1 MPVNKFLIK
10 GMANVVLT
18 LAFFYGCG
26 WWLLVGQPERL
37 RARED
42 PVYAEELFSGL
53 LPVEQVLQSRKWHR
67 RGAEPWDCTY
77 AIVRLQAPV
86 PDQPPTREW
95 QNDLGWQYQF
105 GGDWS
110 PTPAAPLKATTRDAL
125 EFCGKYWPTELYTAL
140 KYARDSAGS
149 WFDRDRIG
157 ETLYLYAPRQ
167 RLAARIRFG
176 D

>member
-1 MPVNKFLIK
+1 MKVNKLK
-10 GMANVVLT
+10 GMANVLLT

-42 PVYAEELFSGL
+42 PVYADELFSGL
-53 LPVEQVLQSRKWHR
+53 LPVEEVLQSRKWHQ

-77 AIVRLQAPV
+77 AIVRLQAPALE
-86 PDQPPTREW
+86 QPPTRGWRNE
-95 QNDLGWQYQF
+95 LGWQYQF
-105 GGDWS
+105 GGDWK
-110 PTPAAPLKATTRDAL
+110 PTPAPLLGETTRDAL
-125 EFCGKYWPTELYTAL
+125 EFCRRYWSAELYTELKFAL
-140 KYARDSAGS
+140 GSSGS
-149 WFDRDRIG
+149 WFDRDRVG
-157 ETLYLYAPRQ
+157 ETLYIYAPRQ